1 MTQFKHI
8 TALAIFLT
16 SISGFA
22 ASDIAAGQ
30 EKAQTCVACHGVNG
44 NSVVPTFPKLAGQH
58 ASYTLKQLKQY
69 KSKERDNAIMYGQAL
84 ALTDQDMEN
93 LAAYYAAQTA
103 TPGMAMGAS
112 AEKLALGKKL
122 YNGGKLSDG
131 TTACIACHGVNGK
144 GIPSAKFPSIAGQ
157 HSMYTSSQLKLFR
170 QNAINNQIG
179 TADPVRNNDYEGMMR
194 NVVSKLSND
203 EIDALSSYIATLK

>member
-58 ASYTLKQLKQY
+58 ASYTLKQLKQF
-69 KSKERDNAIMYGQAL
+69 KSKERDNAIPGPSQASIPP
-84 ALTDQDMEN
+84 N
-93 LAAYYAAQTA
+93 LHDIFTAYN
-103 TPGMAMGAS
+103 
-112 AEKLALGKKL
+112 E
-122 YNGGKLSDG
+122 
-131 TTACIACHGVNGK
+131 
-144 GIPSAKFPSIAGQ
+144 F
-157 HSMYTSSQLKLFR
+157 
-170 QNAINNQIG
+170 
-179 TADPVRNNDYEGMMR
+179 ND
-194 NVVSKLSND
+194 
-203 EIDALSSYIATLK
+203 